1 MEALTYYPHTGTD
14 MNMNAN
20 MNVHMTMDANGGMA
34 VDVGYMD
41 YQIRELVHN
50 FRGLS
55 SSAFKLLDERATKG
69 LAL

>member
-1 MEALTYYPHTGTD
+1 
-14 MNMNAN
+14 MNMNVN
-20 MNVHMTMDANGGMA
+20 VIVHMTMDANVGMA
-34 VDVGYMD
+34 VDVGDMD

-55 SSAFKLLDERATKG
+55 SSAFKLIDERATKG